1 MTALFVSVLIFFCS
15 SKICTVLFY
24 RFWLKN
30 LKNCVQD
37 VLKKLLPAPKL
48 DLRRYVRKQCL
59 LGIKKKKILNVNYI
73 QPYSIY
79 IVII

>member
-15 SKICTVLFY
+15 SKICTVLF
-24 RFWLKN
+24 

-48 DLRRYVRKQCL
+48 DLRRYIRKQCL
-59 LGIKKKKILNVNYI
+59 LGIKKEDTER
-73 QPYSIY
+73 Q
-79 IVII
+79 